1 MIINAGAVPFTY
13 GELFSITS
21 DGPRVYFW
29 FASREGVIRGLPL
42 DTRDPNCT
50 LKIGQNEI
58 VVKRGGAVDTAS
70 RSTMKGGS

>member
-13 GELFSITS
+13 GELFAITS

-42 DTRDPNCT
+42 DTRDPSCT

-70 RSTMKGGS
+70 RSTMKS